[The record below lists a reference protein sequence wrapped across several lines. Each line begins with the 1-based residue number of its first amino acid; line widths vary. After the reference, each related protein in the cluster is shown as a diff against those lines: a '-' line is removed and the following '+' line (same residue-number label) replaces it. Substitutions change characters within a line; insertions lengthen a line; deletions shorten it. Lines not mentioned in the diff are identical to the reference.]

1 MRVAING
8 FGRIGRA
15 VFKIAFEK
23 GINIVA
29 INDLA
34 SPENLAYLLK
44 YDSIYGLYNKK
55 IEIKNNTLI
64 VNKKKIEII
73 NERDPANLP
82 WRELKIDYVIEST
95 GLFTAREDAIKHIKA
110 GAKKV
115 LISAPAKNP
124 DITVVPGV
132 NTEKLKRQHNIISVA
147 SCTTN
152 CLAPIAKILN
162 DKFGIIKGFM
172 TTVHAY
178 TADQRIQDAP
188 HKKLRRGRAA
198 ALSIVPTTT
207 GATKAV
213 SEVLPELKGK
223 LNGLAIRVPI
233 ACGSI
238 VDFVVQLKKK
248 VTVEEVNNELK
259 KVANTKLKGI
269 LQYTEDELVSS
280 DIIGNS
286 HSSIVDGL
294 STQVLGGNLVKI
306 LAWYDNEYGYSC
318 RMVDVIRILSKK

>member
-1 MRVAING
+1 
-8 FGRIGRA
+8 
-15 VFKIAFEK
+15 
-23 GINIVA
+23 
-29 INDLA
+29 
-34 SPENLAYLLK
+34 
-44 YDSIYGLYNKK
+44 
-55 IEIKNNTLI
+55 
-64 VNKKKIEII
+64 
-73 NERDPANLP
+73 
-82 WRELKIDYVIEST
+82 
-95 GLFTAREDAIKHIKA
+95 
-110 GAKKV
+110 
-115 LISAPAKNP
+115 
-124 DITVVPGV
+124 
-132 NTEKLKRQHNIISVA
+132 
-147 SCTTN
+147 
-152 CLAPIAKILN
+152 
-162 DKFGIIKGFM
+162 M